1 MAASGKRQRGQR
13 KPAAGGRRLTRR
25 EVLAAAAGLALAGC
39 ASSTVTKRK
48 ATPTPA
54 PFALGRAATLF
65 VAGTVPPALVAPMR
79 ARLAGIAGFTEV
91 TLAGG
96 LTTSPDL
103 VLTFG
108 ALPAGFQGATAGP
121 SPLTILTHLR
131 VPVDGVSAA
140 AARAL
145 LAGEM
150 ADWRAA
156 GAPYSLPV
164 HVFALADLPLPASLR
179 LAAGARVLPD
189 VPALLDALRAIPGS
203 IAALPLEAADWS
215 VRNLGVDGIFPAQGR
230 GKVTTS
236 ALAPFALQV
245 GVAEPLAKRGLRAQP
260 LADALAPLLA
270 IGVPV
275 LDLAAVGDIM
285 LGRGVNNK
293 MLAHGDYRYP
303 YRQVRDELMSAD
315 LRVANLECTITDLV
329 PVPTDPFTF
338 NFVSARRAVDGLTF
352 AGFSAV
358 TVANNHAGGAG
369 TETLADMLGTLRGH
383 GIAATGGGAHLAAAR
398 TPALMEAQGLRV
410 ALLGYDGIP
419 PQCPFAT
426 ASSPGLAPIDLAT
439 LPGDIAAAR
448 QQADLVIPYFHWG
461 IEYTKDP
468 TREQQQAA
476 RAAIDAGADMVL
488 GVHPHWVQGIESYKG
503 RLIVYAL
510 GNFIFDQDWSRPTLE
525 GMLLHL
531 YWRGTTLAGLRFVPV
546 IDEDRCQ
553 PRVMSPGEA
562 VDVFERM
569 WSGTDMLARGQYGP
583 EPEP

>member
-39 ASSTVTKRK
+39 ASSTVTKRQ

-79 ARLAGIAGFTEV
+79 TRLAGIAGITEV

-108 ALPAGFQGATAGP
+108 ALPAGYQGATAGP

-145 LAGEM
+145 FAGET

-156 GAPYSLPV
+156 GAPYNLPV
-164 HVFALADLPLPASLR
+164 HVLALADLPLPASLR

-189 VPALLDALRAIPGS
+189 VPALLDALRATPGS

-338 NFVSARRAVDGLTF
+338 NFVSTRRAVDGLTF

-383 GIAATGGGAHLAAAR
+383 GIAATGGGAHLAEAR
-398 TPALMEAQGLRV
+398 TPAVMEAQGLRV
-410 ALLGYDGIP
+410 ALLGYDSIP

-426 ASSPGLAPIDLAT
+426 ASSPGLAPIDLVT

-448 QQADLVIPYFHWG
+448 KQADLVIPYFHWG

-476 RAAIDAGADMVL
+476 RAAINAGADMVL

-553 PRVMSPGEA
+553 PRVMSPSEA